1 MLTMQAF
8 FKRPTGG
15 DLTTKPLLRK
25 RVNVKVNA
33 ILDTKQV
40 NPLTESYS
48 GRLKVPGKSSYT
60 YDPSGLTPLVPPPRK
75 LYLAAVPSKFVTH
88 FCSWHDLRRFF

>member
-60 YDPSGLTPLVPPPRK
+60 YDPSGLTPLVPPPPQT
-75 LYLAAVPSKFVTH
+75 LPSSSAEQVCDPFLLLA
-88 FCSWHDLRRFF
+88 

>member
-1 MLTMQAF
+1 M
-8 FKRPTGG
+8 
-15 DLTTKPLLRK
+15 
-25 RVNVKVNA
+25 NVKVNA

-60 YDPSGLTPLVPPPRK
+60 YDPSGLTPLVPPPP
-75 LYLAAVPSKFVTH
+75 ANFT
-88 FCSWHDLRRFF
+88 